1 MTITEEQKYKAETK
15 PSKAKTEPKKIVDP
29 EKAKELGS
37 MVNKIHD
44 AAAVDEPAD
53 GEDSSKILD
62 KVLDS
67 LPDPEESKPKKPR
80 RRRVSTKQA
89 TPNVDQ

>member
-1 MTITEEQKYKAETK
+1 MTITEDQKYKAE
-15 PSKAKTEPKKIVDP
+15 SKTSKSRTETKKIVDP

-44 AAAVDEPAD
+44 AAA
-53 GEDSSKILD
+53 GEEAEKVADSSDILD

-67 LPDPEESKPKKPR
+67 LPDPEASKPKKPR